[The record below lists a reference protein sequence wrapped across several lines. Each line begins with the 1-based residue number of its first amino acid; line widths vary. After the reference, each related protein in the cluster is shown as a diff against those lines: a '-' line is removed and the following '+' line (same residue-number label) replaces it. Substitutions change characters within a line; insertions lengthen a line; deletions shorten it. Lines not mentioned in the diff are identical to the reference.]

1 MKQTLLLLAIAV
13 FCISC
18 TPAKVTHQEIQ
29 AKSETLDY
37 GDSTSATL
45 ASKSWQA
52 LADKNYPELFAYTQ
66 RCYELYGEEGKK
78 MNSELTDFE
87 PLSTAAQLWALNDV
101 GTCLYI
107 KANAYEELKM
117 YPEATETYSTLA
129 SDFTYA
135 QCWDPK
141 GWFWYPARGAEAK
154 AKKYKD
160 KQ

>member
-117 YPEATETYSTLA
+117 YPEATETYSMLA

-154 AKKYKD
+154 AKKYKY

>member
-1 MKQTLLLLAIAV
+1 MKQILLLLAIAV

-18 TPAKVTHQEIQ
+18 TPAKVTPQQIK
-29 AKSETLDY
+29 ATAETLDY
-37 GDSTSATL
+37 GDYTSATL

-66 RCYELYGEEGKK
+66 KCYELYGEEGKK

-87 PLSTAAQLWALNDV
+87 PVSTAAQLWALNDV
-101 GTCLYI
+101 GTCLHI
-107 KANAYEELKM
+107 KAKAYEELKM
-117 YPEATETYSTLA
+117 YPEATETYTTLA

-135 QCWDPK
+135 QCWDLK

-154 AKKYKD
+154 VKMYKS
-160 KQ
+160 K